1 MEVSKEE
8 LQQMISEAVKKEVDE
23 KKSSRSAA
31 WNGLRKEINDYIGN
45 IDQEKIR
52 PWSLKDAINAVIRYK
67 LQIRNVSSIDETNV
81 DQARQV
87 FEEMKRILD

>member
-31 WNGLRKEINDYIGN
+31 WNGLRKEINDI
-45 IDQEKIR
+45 
-52 PWSLKDAINAVIRYK
+52 
-67 LQIRNVSSIDETNV
+67 
-81 DQARQV
+81 
-87 FEEMKRILD
+87 